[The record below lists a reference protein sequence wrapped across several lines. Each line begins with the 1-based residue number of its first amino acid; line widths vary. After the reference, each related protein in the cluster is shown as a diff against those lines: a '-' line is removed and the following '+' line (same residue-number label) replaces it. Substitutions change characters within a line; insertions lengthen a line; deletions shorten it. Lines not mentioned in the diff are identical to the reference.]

1 MSFQDFLLWY
11 DMRKGRGSLSLNMLL
26 YGCHV
31 GTCTPPKSKGHQ
43 HGNSIQSSINLGETL
58 LRIMYRWKTADWLFI
73 HQSSITSQ
81 ILDFIY
87 WMVMIFSFDH
97 MTGENHVLN
106 NQLPASNQ
114 PLAILHPAFKFPP
127 LPNPRHSTDILFDS
141 TNFWPNDKSWSTLNQ
156 LRVSEWMGPHVG
168 CQLKF
173 HYFVSCW

>member
-11 DMRKGRGSLSLNMLL
+11 EMRKERGSLSLNMLL

-31 GTCTPPKSKGHQ
+31 GTYTPPKSKGHQ

-58 LRIMYRWKTADWLFI
+58 LQIMYRWKTADWLFT

-97 MTGENHVLN
+97 MTNENHEQPTSCFQPTTCN
-106 NQLPASNQ
+106 PASYLQ
-114 PLAILHPAFKFPP
+114 IS
-127 LPNPRHSTDILFDS
+127 ST
-141 TNFWPNDKSWSTLNQ
+141 PKSWWPKTPCSASHQPCMDHVVYKGIRGPVSTHWHLVDNRLTQ
-156 LRVSEWMGPHVG
+156 LYWHLVRVD
-168 CQLKF
+168 
-173 HYFVSCW
+173 